1 MASRERQEVTA
12 DEVAKMATELRKRSE
27 LLSALAEVQR
37 QAGGPLNVMGTK
49 GFPVA
54 ITRID
59 GLIASLKRELARS

>member
-1 MASRERQEVTA
+1 VTA
-12 DEVAKMATELRKRSE
+12 DEVAAMARDLQKRAE
-27 LLSALAEVQR
+27 MLGALAQVQR